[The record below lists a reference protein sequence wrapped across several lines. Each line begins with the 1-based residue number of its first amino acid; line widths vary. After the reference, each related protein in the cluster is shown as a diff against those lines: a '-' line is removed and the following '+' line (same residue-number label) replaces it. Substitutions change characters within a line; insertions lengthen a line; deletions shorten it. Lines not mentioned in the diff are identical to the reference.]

1 MSLKSKLQRMKGHM
15 ALDSEKRASPAAAR
29 AAEEARGQTAAG
41 LAAEAGGAGAFQTAE
56 ALAKAGGALEAVEVS
71 AKEGGV
77 LETVEV
83 LGKAGGA
90 LEAVGVS
97 GEAGGV
103 LETAEVLAKADA
115 ALEAFGVSAEAGG
128 VLETA
133 EVSAKAGGALE
144 AVEVSAEAGGVLET
158 VDVLI
163 KAPGAPKTSEV
174 SAETIGV
181 FVAAEASTEVTAPS
195 PADAESLSAIP
206 AQAGKPPI
214 PFADRWSR
222 MQAFPYFWED
232 EHVMIREVRYPIGQ
246 RHGAYTFAQLNEAI
260 AIWEASGRQHPLSAA
275 GKKADELLFFD
286 TETTGLSGGVGN
298 AVFLLGYSRL
308 EGEEVIV
315 RQHFLPAPY
324 AEVTLYQSF
333 LEQAQKSSHLVT
345 FNGKSFDWPQVRTRH
360 TLVRDQVPALPTF
373 GHLDLL
379 HGARRLWKAELES
392 CRLGIIE
399 QEKLDV
405 FREDDLP
412 GFLAPV
418 RYFDFLHSQDPDVI
432 EGVLRHNETDV
443 LSLITL
449 YIHMTRLLADQPSSD
464 VSVAERFEIAR
475 WYDALGD
482 QEAAMAGYR
491 LVADSDHV
499 WSNRAK
505 LAIGHLYKK
514 QKNWQQALTVWE
526 ACIASSG
533 YVPEEVYIEAA
544 KLCEHQLGDA
554 EKALRYT
561 RQAYEQWKKRGTLLR
576 NRTQSEAAAYQK
588 RIDRLQAKVQGSA
601 AEQESLLSGFLDW
614 SDEREEM

>member
-15 ALDSEKRASPAAAR
+15 ALDSEKRASSAAAR

-56 ALAKAGGALEAVEVS
+56 ALAKAGGVLEAVEVS
-71 AKEGGV
+71 ARAGGV
-77 LETVEV
+77 LETAEV
-83 LGKAGGA
+83 LAKADGA

-115 ALEAFGVSAEAGG
+115 ALEAFGVSGEAGG

-133 EVSAKAGGALE
+133 EVLAKAGGVLE
-144 AVEVSAEAGGVLET
+144 AVEVSARAGGVLET

-214 PFADRWSR
+214 PFADKWSR

-246 RHGAYTFAQLNEAI
+246 RHGAYTFSQLNEAI
-260 AIWEASGRQHPLSAA
+260 AIWEASGREHPLSAA

-286 TETTGLSGGVGN
+286 TETTGLSGGAGN

-324 AEVTLYQSF
+324 AEATLYQSF

-449 YIHMTRLLADQPSSD
+449 YIHMTRLLTDQPGND
-464 VSVAERFEIAR
+464 ISVAERFEIAR

-576 NRTQSEAAAYQK
+576 NRTQAEAAAYQK
-588 RIDRLQAKVQGSA
+588 RIHRLQAKMQGNA
-601 AEQESLLSGFLDW
+601 VEQESLLSGFLDW

>member
-1 MSLKSKLQRMKGHM
+1 M
-15 ALDSEKRASPAAAR
+15 
-29 AAEEARGQTAAG
+29 
-41 LAAEAGGAGAFQTAE
+41 
-56 ALAKAGGALEAVEVS
+56 
-71 AKEGGV
+71 
-77 LETVEV
+77 
-83 LGKAGGA
+83 
-90 LEAVGVS
+90 
-97 GEAGGV
+97 
-103 LETAEVLAKADA
+103 
-115 ALEAFGVSAEAGG
+115 
-128 VLETA
+128 
-133 EVSAKAGGALE
+133 
-144 AVEVSAEAGGVLET
+144 
-158 VDVLI
+158 

-214 PFADRWSR
+214 PFADKWSR

-246 RHGAYTFAQLNEAI
+246 RHGAYTFSQLNEAI
-260 AIWEASGRQHPLSAA
+260 AIWEASGREHPLSAA

-286 TETTGLSGGVGN
+286 TETTGLSGGAGN

-324 AEVTLYQSF
+324 AEATLYQSF

-432 EGVLRHNETDV
+432 EGVLRHNEKDV

-482 QEAAMAGYR
+482 QETAMAGYR

>member
-29 AAEEARGQTAAG
+29 AAEEAREQAAAG

-71 AKEGGV
+71 V
-77 LETVEV
+77 
-83 LGKAGGA
+83 
-90 LEAVGVS
+90 
-97 GEAGGV
+97 EAGGV
-103 LETAEVLAKADA
+103 LEAV
-115 ALEAFGVSAEAGG
+115 GVSAEAGG

-133 EVSAKAGGALE
+133 EALVKAGGALE
-144 AVEVSAEAGGVLET
+144 AVEVSVEAGGALEAEA
-158 VDVLI
+158 D
-163 KAPGAPKTSEV
+163 GALEAVGV
-174 SAETIGV
+174 SATIGGSV
-181 FVAAEASTEVTAPS
+181 TAEASAEVAGTFETTEASAESTRTPTTTKMSAEEEVTAPS
-195 PADAESLSAIP
+195 PADSESLSAIP

-260 AIWEASGRQHPLSAA
+260 AIWEASGREHPLSAA

-324 AEVTLYQSF
+324 AEATLYQSF

-360 TLVRDQVPALPTF
+360 TMVRDQVPALPTF

-449 YIHMTRLLADQPSSD
+449 YIHMTRLLTDQPSSD

-505 LAIGHLYKK
+505 LAIGHLHKK

-561 RQAYEQWKKRGTLLR
+561 QQAYEQWKKRGTLLR

-588 RIDRLQAKVQGSA
+588 RIDRLQAKVQGNA

>member
-29 AAEEARGQTAAG
+29 AVEEVRGQTAAG
-41 LAAEAGGAGAFQTAE
+41 LAAEAGGAGAFETAE

-71 AKEGGV
+71 A
-77 LETVEV
+77 
-83 LGKAGGA
+83 
-90 LEAVGVS
+90 
-97 GEAGGV
+97 EAGGV

-115 ALEAFGVSAEAGG
+115 ALEAFGVSGEAGGVLETAEVLAKAGGALEAFGVSGEAGG

-195 PADAESLSAIP
+195 PADSESLSAIP
-206 AQAGKPPI
+206 AQAGKLPI
-214 PFADRWSR
+214 PFADKWSR

-246 RHGAYTFAQLNEAI
+246 RHGAYTFSQLNEAI
-260 AIWEASGRQHPLSAA
+260 AIWEASGREHPLSAA

-286 TETTGLSGGVGN
+286 TETTGLSGGAGN

-324 AEVTLYQSF
+324 AEATLYQSF

-449 YIHMTRLLADQPSSD
+449 YIHMTRLLTDQPGND
-464 VSVAERFEIAR
+464 ISVAERFEIAR

-576 NRTQSEAAAYQK
+576 NRTQAEAAAYQK
-588 RIDRLQAKVQGSA
+588 RIHRLQAKMQGNA
-601 AEQESLLSGFLDW
+601 VEQESLLSGFLDW
-614 SDEREEM
+614 SDEQEEM

>member
-29 AAEEARGQTAAG
+29 AVEEVRGQTAAG

-71 AKEGGV
+71 AEAGGV
-77 LETVEV
+77 LETAEV
-83 LGKAGGA
+83 SAKAGGA

-103 LETAEVLAKADA
+103 LETA
-115 ALEAFGVSAEAGG
+115 
-128 VLETA
+128 
-133 EVSAKAGGALE
+133 
-144 AVEVSAEAGGVLET
+144 
-158 VDVLI
+158 DVLI

-181 FVAAEASTEVTAPS
+181 FVAAEASPEVTAPS
-195 PADAESLSAIP
+195 PADSESLSAIP

-246 RHGAYTFAQLNEAI
+246 RHGAYTFSQLNEAI
-260 AIWEASGRQHPLSAA
+260 AIWEASGREHPLSAA

-324 AEVTLYQSF
+324 AEATLYQSF